1 MSLLGPHELRKL
13 LKRYGV
19 EVEEVKGV
27 ERVELY
33 TSDKKI
39 VVYNPQVVTLK
50 YGGQF
55 IYQVVG
61 REVREEPIT
70 TTPLVAPEK
79 PTAETVP
86 VSEDD
91 IKFVMEY
98 TGVSYE
104 KAKQA
109 LIKARGDIAKAIMI
123 IAEGDTQ

>member
-27 ERVELY
+27 EKVEFY

-39 VVYNPQVVTLK
+39 VVYAPQVVTLK

-61 REVREEPIT
+61 REVKEEPLTIEH
-70 TTPLVAPEK
+70 EK
-79 PTAETVP
+79 PSAEAVT

-91 IKFVMEY
+91 IKFVMDY
-98 TGVSYE
+98 TGAPYE

-109 LIKARGDIAKAIMI
+109 LMKAKGDIAKAIMI
-123 IAEGDTQ
+123 IAEGEKQ